1 MYGYGHLYFSLDWIE
16 HRTRTRSRGEVTV
29 DSLGAPKVEGGK
41 RQRRSIAEKRNIVE
55 QTMLPGASIAGVA
68 RQHGVNA
75 NLVHYWRKLYR
86 GGRLGGKRTES
97 IPLLPVSVSEAVLS
111 SVVACERRRCSAS
124 AGMPATAAGAIYVEF
139 PKIHLRIESG
149 ADAGLLR

>member
-1 MYGYGHLYFSLDWIE
+1 M
-16 HRTRTRSRGEVTV
+16 
-29 DSLGAPKVEGGK
+29 DSLGAAEVEGSK
-41 RQRRSIAEKRNIVE
+41 RQRRSITEKRNVVE

-97 IPLLPVSVSEAVLS
+97 IPLLPVSVSEPVVS
-111 SVVACERRRCSAS
+111 SVVAGERQGWSAS
-124 AGMPATAAGAIYVEF
+124 AGMPAAAAGAIYVEF
-139 PKIHLRIESG
+139 PKIHLRIENG
-149 ADAGLLR
+149 ADAGLLRVVLESLTFE

>member
-1 MYGYGHLYFSLDWIE
+1 M
-16 HRTRTRSRGEVTV
+16 
-29 DSLGAPKVEGGK
+29 DSSGAATVEGSK

-55 QTMLPGASIAGVA
+55 QTMLSGASIAGVA

-86 GGRLGGKRTES
+86 RGRLGERRTES
-97 IPLLPVSVSEAVLS
+97 IHLLPVSMSEPVVSPVAECRTKPPSAAAV
-111 SVVACERRRCSAS
+111 
-124 AGMPATAAGAIYVEF
+124 MPATAAGAIYIEF

-149 ADAGLLR
+149 ADAGLLRVVLESLAR